1 MAFLSKFGNVLR
13 QSASKQINSDLSP
26 FKLWTH
32 QAVRCMSSMGSSKVF
47 IGGVSYQTDDAG
59 LREAFGRYGDV
70 VDARIITDRETGRSR
85 GFGFV
90 TYTTPEEASSAI
102 QGLDGKDLHGRI
114 IRVNYA
120 TDRPRGNF
128 SYGGGDGGYSGGYGG
143 GRGGGGSYSG
153 GGGGGGGHNSFGNDS
168 YSSAG
173 NYGSL
178 NSLEIA
184 SGGGFGNNTDF
195 GRPSG
200 VGTGG
205 ADNFGVGGGGDNSF
219 PDGDDQ
225 FGYQNRA

>member
-1 MAFLSKFGNVLR
+1 MCYDKDDSYFICPVNYLSRLLFLWIL
-13 QSASKQINSDLSP
+13 L
-26 FKLWTH
+26 
-32 QAVRCMSSMGSSKVF
+32 
-47 IGGVSYQTDDAG
+47 GVSYQTDDAG

-70 VDARIITDRETGRSR
+70 VDARIITDHETGRSR

-90 TYTTPEEASSAI
+90 TYATPEEASSAI

-128 SYGGGDGGYSGGYGG
+128 SYGGGDGGYSGGGDGGYGGGSYGGSYGGSGSYSG
-143 GRGGGGSYSG
+143 GRGGGSSYSG
-153 GGGGGGGHNSFGNDS
+153 GGGGGGYNSFGNDS

-173 NYGSL
+173 NYGSG

-184 SGGGFGNNTDF
+184 SGGGFGNNTNF
-195 GRPSG
+195 GPPSG

-219 PDGDDQ
+219 PDGDNQ